1 MFVRVKRSGQY
12 EYLQVVQNERLDR
25 RVRQRVI
32 ATLGRLDVL
41 QGTGQL
47 DALLASCAQFAMHSA
62 VLSAHRQGRVS
73 AAGKV
78 RIGPPLVFERLWEV
92 LGLPKALGRLLAER
106 KFGFDVEWAVFPL
119 SHSLFCVTARPAIG
133 APSLRLRRP
142 ANNGRWDTELL
153 YTRSA
158 RKANAKTSH
167 SLGFVRKV
175 GSRVESHP
183 PDVRSAVARHRF
195 LSPRDIALPKTRGDC
210 RCGAR
215 RTPNCKAR

>member
-1 MFVRVKRSGQY
+1 
-12 EYLQVVQNERLDR
+12 
-25 RVRQRVI
+25 
-32 ATLGRLDVL
+32 
-41 QGTGQL
+41 
-47 DALLASCAQFAMHSA
+47 
-62 VLSAHRQGRVS
+62 
-73 AAGKV
+73 
-78 RIGPPLVFERLWEV
+78 

-215 RTPNCKAR
+215 AAPPRSGRGPEWLAKPRTTRAKNSATCFRNCHPSVPLTVRRTPSCKAR